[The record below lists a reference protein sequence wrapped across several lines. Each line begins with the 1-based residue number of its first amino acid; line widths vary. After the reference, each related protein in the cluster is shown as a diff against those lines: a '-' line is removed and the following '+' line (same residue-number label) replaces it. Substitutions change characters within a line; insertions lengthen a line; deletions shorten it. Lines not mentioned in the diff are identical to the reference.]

1 MHKIFIVHGKF
12 NFIYQLPQIIYSTLI
27 CSVINAAIEYF
38 SLFERNILELK
49 KLIKET
55 KNKVESTQKIDK
67 CLIIKSSIFFV

>member
-49 KLIKET
+49 KI
-55 KNKVESTQKIDK
+55 NKRNKK
-67 CLIIKSSIFFV
+67 